1 MTHPWE
7 LTDTVTTL
15 TDIMTV
21 SRPRPG
27 DVVVARVEI
36 ATQALSGF
44 RLVQAPAA
52 PLVLDASRESDEQL
66 HALSDR
72 LADAARDLG
81 SSTMPEGAR
90 WSVPTGILVTVVCR
104 TGRTVTTA
112 NEWQWASAWRYAN
125 HFTDAYNGD
134 IFAMTPHG
142 WISLEGRAGLRP
154 ALEDRDRPVLRIV
167 S

>member
-104 TGRTVTTA
+104 TGRTGLGLALRQPLHGRV
-112 NEWQWASAWRYAN
+112 QRR
-125 HFTDAYNGD
+125 HLRDDAPRLD
-134 IFAMTPHG
+134 LA
-142 WISLEGRAGLRP
+142 GRARGLASR
-154 ALEDRDRPVLRIV
+154 A
-167 S
+167 